1 MSLIDVEKKV
11 LMTYTSFSGLRSKRI
26 LNNLG
31 INTSSSNSLKGKISF
46 LNIDYYI
53 NNSSGKLKDTLTKI
67 KKRYLS

>member
-46 LNIDYYI
+46 F
-53 NNSSGKLKDTLTKI
+53 
-67 KKRYLS
+67 